1 MKFPNPSD
9 FAPVGILEE
18 QVMLAVLRTGDDAYG
33 MNVRRELEA
42 VTGRDV
48 TIGSVYITLDRLE
61 AKGLVASARP
71 TSAMRATANSRRVFA
86 VTPLGLRVLEETR
99 AMRDRLWAGVNLAAR
114 LRSV

>member
-1 MKFPNPSD
+1 MKSPNPSD

-33 MNVRRELEA
+33 MNVRRELEE

-61 AKGLVASARP
+61 AKGLVASERP
-71 TSAMRATANSRRVFA
+71 SAAMRVNSASRRVFA
-86 VTPLGLRVLEETR
+86 VTPLGLRVLAETR
-99 AMRDRLWAGVNLAAR
+99 AMRERLWAGVNLAAR